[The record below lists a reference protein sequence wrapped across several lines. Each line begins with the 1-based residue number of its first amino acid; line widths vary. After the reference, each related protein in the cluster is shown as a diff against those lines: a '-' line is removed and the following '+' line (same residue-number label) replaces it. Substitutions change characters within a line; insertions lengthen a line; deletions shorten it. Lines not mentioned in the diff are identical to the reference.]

1 MWAKLGSRP
10 GLGGLKGSG
19 PAALTQWAPGVPG
32 VSSQL
37 QPSLAA
43 PLSVR
48 AGSVLCADRLGR
60 VLAEGVQA
68 PAGVGPAGRRTL
80 PLPPDGESRQAGP
93 GVPMV
98 LMGHSSH
105 GRHASR
111 PGRPRGLTA
120 GHLQGLRDTSSQTRV
135 L

>member
-68 PAGVGPAGRRTL
+68 PAGWAL
-80 PLPPDGESRQAGP
+80 LAAGP
-93 GVPMV
+93 CPCR
-98 LMGHSSH
+98 LMENPG
-105 GRHASR
+105 GQGQAS
-111 PGRPRGLTA
+111 
-120 GHLQGLRDTSSQTRV
+120 QWC
-135 L
+135 